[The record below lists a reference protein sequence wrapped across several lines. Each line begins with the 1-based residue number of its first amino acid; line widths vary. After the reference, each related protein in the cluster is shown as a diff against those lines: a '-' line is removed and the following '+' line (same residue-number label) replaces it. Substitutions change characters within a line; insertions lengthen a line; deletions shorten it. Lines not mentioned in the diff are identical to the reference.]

1 MTDRCHHSGD
11 MDTTRKQAR
20 TYEGKYFD
28 RTVNKWLCFACG
40 TAQDRPPVKVRQLKH
55 VIRAKQRKKEQAKE
69 RIMYTY
75 KELIDNQEAYDAFAH
90 AQETLTRKHVV
101 RGTRVYFDD
110 PTGELKVGIYNGLTS
125 ITALDTRPADSIRA
139 VLRVFQDYMIIIPWT
154 RVKYPV

>member
-1 MTDRCHHSGD
+1 MIDDPCNHSGD

-28 RTVNKWLCFACG
+28 RMVNRWLCFACG
-40 TAQDRPPVKVRQLKH
+40 TAQNKPPRMRQLN
-55 VIRAKQRKKEQAKE
+55 RAIHTEQRKKEQTKE

-75 KELIDNQEAYDAFAH
+75 KELIENQEAYDEFIR

-101 RGTRVYFDD
+101 RGTRVYFEN
-110 PTGELKVGIYNGLTS
+110 PAGELKVGIYNGLTS

-139 VLRVFQDYMIIIPWT
+139 VLRVFQDYMIIIPVT